1 VHHAR
6 AAGTHELPLTGLMN
20 DTQTNNT
27 LQWGAKMSDTATS
40 FQAIPASTSPQGA
53 PSATADADAAQL
65 QALGYT
71 SKFDRTM
78 TELENFSLGFTYL
91 SPVVG
96 VYSLFAFALAAG
108 GPPMLWWY
116 LLVGFG
122 QMFVCLVFGEVVSQ
136 FPISGGLYPWAR
148 RLVGKRWAWMAGWV
162 YGCALF
168 VSIAAVATGG
178 APYVAQLLGLAPTA
192 RITTSI
198 ALAMIGIATVC
209 NVSGTRLLAR
219 VAMFGFIC
227 ELIGALLVGGYL
239 LLFAR
244 HHPFSTLFDTF
255 GIRSSGGSYLPAF
268 LAAALAAMFCYYGFE
283 ACGDVAEETPDASR
297 MIPRAMRMTI
307 YVGGGAAM
315 FVCLALILAVPD
327 MNAVIA
333 GKDTDPVATVL
344 RTALGE
350 VGLRAVLAV
359 VLVSFIS
366 CALSMQ
372 AAASR
377 LLFSYARDEMIVGSR
392 LFSRISPHTHV
403 PVAALLAAG
412 LIPTLIA
419 LCGLWLQN
427 AVNTI
432 ISFASAGIYMAFQ
445 MLVLGALIARS
456 RGWKPAGPFTLGR
469 WGWTINIIALAYGL
483 SAIVDMVWPRN
494 PKDPWYSNYGMIVTA
509 AGVLVSG
516 TLYMLAAKPYDRGTA
531 PAGDAHLLNR

>member
-1 VHHAR
+1 
-6 AAGTHELPLTGLMN
+6 
-20 DTQTNNT
+20 
-27 LQWGAKMSDTATS
+27 MSETATPT
-40 FQAIPASTSPQGA
+40 QAMSAMAASKAATT
-53 PSATADADAAQL
+53 ATADADAAQL

-108 GPPMLWWY
+108 GPPMFWWY
-116 LLVGFG
+116 LLVGIG

-178 APYVAQLLGLAPTA
+178 APYVAQMLGFTPTP
-192 RITTSI
+192 TTTTTI
-198 ALAMIGIATVC
+198 ALVMIAIATLC

-227 ELIGALLVGGYL
+227 ELIGALVVGGYL

-327 MNAVIA
+327 MAAVIG
-333 GKDTDPVATVL
+333 GKDTDPVATIL
-344 RTALGE
+344 RAALGE
-350 VGLRAVLAV
+350 VGFRAVLAV

-372 AAASR
+372 AACSR
-377 LLFSYARDEMIVGSR
+377 LLFAYARDQMIAGSR
-392 LFSRISPHTHV
+392 LFSRISPRTHV

-412 LIPTLIA
+412 LIPALIA
-419 LCGLWLQN
+419 LCGMWMQN
-427 AVNTI
+427 AVSTI

-445 MLVLGALIARS
+445 MLVLGALIARAK
-456 RGWKPAGPFTLGR
+456 GWQPAGPFTLGR
-469 WGWTINIIALAYGL
+469 WGWTVNIIALAYGV
-483 SAIVDMVWPRN
+483 SAIVDMVWPRSPN
-494 PKDPWYSNYGMIVTA
+494 DPWYSNYGMIVTA
-509 AGVLVSG
+509 AGVLVLG
-516 TLYMLAAKPYDRGTA
+516 TIYMAAAKPYDHGNA
-531 PAGDAHLLNR
+531 PAGDAHLLRR

>member
-1 VHHAR
+1 MSETVTPIQAMSAT
-6 AAGTHELPLTGLMN
+6 AASKVE
-20 DTQTNNT
+20 
-27 LQWGAKMSDTATS
+27 AA
-40 FQAIPASTSPQGA
+40 
-53 PSATADADAAQL
+53 ATADADAAQL

-108 GPPMLWWY
+108 GPPMFWWY
-116 LLVGFG
+116 LLVGVG

-178 APYVAQLLGLAPTA
+178 APYVAQMLGFTPTA
-192 RITTSI
+192 TTTTSI
-198 ALAMIGIATVC
+198 ALVMIAIATLC

-219 VAMFGFIC
+219 VAMFGFVC
-227 ELIGALLVGGYL
+227 ELIGALAVGGYL

-255 GIRSSGGSYLPAF
+255 GIRSGGGSYLPAF

-327 MNAVIA
+327 MGAVIA
-333 GKDTDPVATVL
+333 GKDTDPVATIL

-350 VGLRAVLAV
+350 MGFRAVLAV

-377 LLFSYARDEMIVGSR
+377 LLFAYARDRMIAGSG
-392 LFSRISPHTHV
+392 LFSKISPHTHV

-412 LIPTLIA
+412 LVPALIA
-419 LCGLWLQN
+419 LCGMWMQN

-445 MLVLGALIARS
+445 MLVLGALIARAK
-456 RGWKPAGPFTLGR
+456 GWQPAGPFTLGR
-469 WGWTINIIALAYGL
+469 WGWTVNIIALAYGV
-483 SAIVDMVWPRN
+483 SAIVDMIWPRSPN
-494 PKDPWYSNYGMIVTA
+494 DPWYSNYGMIVTA
-509 AGVLVSG
+509 AGVLVLG
-516 TLYMLAAKPYDRGTA
+516 TIYMVAAKPYDHGNA
-531 PAGDAHLLNR
+531 PAGDAHLLHR